1 MAARNTG
8 AKTAPAKKKAKEAP
22 KPDTLAAML
31 YEYEQQAAR
40 IADVERELKALKDA
54 IGAVESQIFEH
65 MRSQGIDGFKGEHTN
80 VAVVTQRVPKVTDW
94 DAFNAY
100 VLKHK
105 ALDMLHRRVSSTA
118 YFDRVN
124 NGESVPGVVPESFMK
139 LQFSKRKA

>member
-1 MAARNTG
+1 MASRGKAV
-8 AKTAPAKKKAKEAP
+8 PAKKKAKAAP
-22 KPDTLAAML
+22 EPDTLAGIL
-31 YEYEQQAAR
+31 VDYETVDQQVDALEAKVR
-40 IADVERELKALKDA
+40 KLKADRDA
-54 IGAVESQIFEH
+54 IEKRIFEH
-65 MRSQGIDGFKGEHTN
+65 MRAQGIDGFKGDHTN

-105 ALDMLHRRVSSTA
+105 ALDLLHRRVSSTA

-124 NGESVPGVVPESFMK
+124 NGEPVPGVVPESFMK